1 MVARKYKFEKEDCIV
16 YVIENFSYI
25 KYEYRDSTSSLIS
38 LFNFV
43 LRFNKILYM
52 QLGMQR

>member
-1 MVARKYKFEKEDCIV
+1 MV

-25 KYEYRDSTSSLIS
+25 KYEYRNSTSSSIS

-52 QLGMQR
+52 QLGM